1 MKIFAVGD
9 IVGENG
15 LDKLKQVLPKLKE
28 EAKIDFIVV
37 NAENVAG
44 GMGITFENWNELL
57 KLPIDAFTM
66 GNHTWAKKVYIN
78 AKRRILQL

>member
-1 MKIFAVGD
+1 MKILAVGD

-44 GMGITFENWNELL
+44 GMGITL
-57 KLPIDAFTM
+57 D
-66 GNHTWAKKVYIN
+66 
-78 AKRRILQL
+78 

>member
-1 MKIFAVGD
+1 MKILAVGD

-44 GMGITFENWNELL
+44 GMGITFENWNEYGR
-57 KLPIDAFTM
+57 P
-66 GNHTWAKKVYIN
+66 N
-78 AKRRILQL
+78 AYNKRTHEYYRR